1 MAKALAALKKYRDTP
16 KASRVFR
23 WFTGPRIL
31 RVASLDGFQQ
41 RLADKGW
48 HYEGGGAWG
57 TAMRKGDLV
66 WKWENSH
73 DSIGYRTFVHAVLSG
88 QFDDV
93 KDAVPRFRMAIMDN
107 HGQLAVLMPAY
118 DKTVNSIG
126 DWDSLAQDAMHAI
139 ELGKFAGRYVG
150 GSTMSKPIHGVSR
163 WPQVTEALARMY
175 ARTEE
180 CCYIALNVTE
190 PFRPK
195 DRKGAKRWKDC
206 HPDYHG
212 GNLMYARDG
221 RLVIID
227 PLS

>member
-31 RVASLDGFQQ
+31 RVATLDGFQQ

-48 HYEGGGAWG
+48 QYEGGGAWG
-57 TAMRKGDLV
+57 IAMRKGNLV

-118 DKTVNSIG
+118 DKTVSSI
-126 DWDSLAQDAMHAI
+126 DAPNSLAQEAIHAI
-139 ELGKFAGRYVG
+139 ELGRFGCMAHNYYGP
-150 GSTMSKPIHGVSR
+150 KPAHGVSR
-163 WPQVTEALARMY
+163 WPQVTEALARIFV
-175 ARTEE
+175 RTGEH
-180 CCYIALNVTE
+180 INASPDVTG
-190 PFRPK
+190 PFHPK

-206 HPDYHG
+206 CPDFHG
-212 GNLMYARDG
+212 GNFMFARDG